1 MTVASVD
8 RAFQLLRA
16 VPLGDGTLST
26 LSRDTGLPVATV
38 SRLMHTLESAGA
50 VRRDDK
56 AYRIGP
62 TIVELGT
69 DEAAPYDLL
78 SVAGS
83 HLSELAAETN
93 ETAGIAESVGNDLI
107 HLGQIQTEHDVAVK
121 DWTGFRVGAHSGSIG
136 FVLMAYWP
144 DQQIADYLASGLERY
159 VEQTVVDAA
168 VIQERLIEIRA
179 RCCLWTTD
187 EYSQGVTTV
196 AAPIR
201 DRSGAAVAA
210 LHVHGPTFRF
220 PVPADIEHIETNLIE
235 RAVSISA
242 VIGWNGDSR
251 HG

>member
-78 SVAGS
+78 SVAGG

-93 ETAGIAESVGNDLI
+93 ETAGIAESIGNDLI
-107 HLGQIQTEHDVAVK
+107 HLGQVQTEHDVAVR
-121 DWTGFRVGAHSGSIG
+121 DWSGFRVGAHSGCIG
-136 FVLMAYWP
+136 LVLMAYWP
-144 DQQIADYLASGLERY
+144 KAQLDDYLASELEQY
-159 VEQTVVDAA
+159 VELTVVDPD
-168 VIQERLIEIRA
+168 IIRTRITEIRS
-179 RCCLWTTD
+179 RGCLWTTD

-220 PVPADIEHIETNLIE
+220 PVLADIERIEANLIE
-235 RAVSISA
+235 RAASISA
-242 VIGWNGDSR
+242 VIGWNGDAN
-251 HG
+251 G